1 MAAVTDSSAEEVTEE
16 AESWGAATAKAARP
30 RTARMLRNCILE
42 EFARFV
48 AAKVQELLLL

>member
-1 MAAVTDSSAEEVTEE
+1 MAAVTDSSAEVTEE